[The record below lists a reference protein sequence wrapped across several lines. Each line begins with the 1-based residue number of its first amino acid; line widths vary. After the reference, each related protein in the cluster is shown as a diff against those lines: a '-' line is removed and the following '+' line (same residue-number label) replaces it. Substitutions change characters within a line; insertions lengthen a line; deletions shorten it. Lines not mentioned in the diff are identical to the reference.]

1 MWRRCERGSAREE
14 EKEVAVVTIRQWT
27 DQDLTIRIK
36 KDGIDLTGAR
46 MVRVV
51 IAQNGAAVID
61 KSDATAAG
69 NTITC
74 RLTQQETGGL
84 LTSVPG
90 TLYVNWDAGEGRKGK
105 GEVPVKVLP
114 NYPREE
120 I

>member
-1 MWRRCERGSAREE
+1 M
-14 EKEVAVVTIRQWT
+14 TIRQWT

-90 TLYVNWDAGEGRKGK
+90 TLYVNWDIGEGRKGK
-105 GEVPVKVLP
+105 GEVPVTVLP
-114 NYPREE
+114 NFPRDEL
-120 I
+120 